1 MKTHNI
7 AINVNNFEND
17 NNNNEVYN
25 LAQPT

>member
-1 MKTHNI
+1 MKTDNI